1 MRVAENLRIALR
13 AIKGNALRS
22 ALAMLGIIIGIAAV
36 IAMAAIG
43 YGAQK
48 QVTDRIR
55 SLGTNVALVSPGSI
69 SANGVRSS
77 VGSRVSL
84 TEDDAHAIA
93 AQLPEVVVAAPALMG
108 TGQLI
113 YGSQNWATI
122 VGGVTPDY
130 LVARD
135 WFVDKGRAFTTD
147 DVGNASK
154 VVLLGTTVA
163 KRLFEE
169 QQAVGAV
176 IRIGTVPFTVVGVL
190 TEKGQAAAAGRDQ
203 DDVAFIPITTAKL
216 RVLGGRSPVNRQ
228 SVDLIL
234 VKATAE
240 DGLPMLMENI
250 RALLRQLHRLPP
262 GSEDD
267 FQVREPAAAMEA
279 QAAATRTLTILLAAI
294 ASVSLVVGGI
304 GIMNIMLVSV
314 TERTREIGLRQALGA
329 RRRDIRNQF
338 LVEVLFLCLLGGLVG
353 VSLGIGSATFIATLA
368 GWPIFLNAWAIMTG
382 ILFAGAVGL
391 FFGLFPAQKAARLNI
406 VDALRY
412 E

>member
-22 ALAMLGIIIGIAAV
+22 VLAMLGIIIGIAAV

-69 SANGVRSS
+69 RANGVRSS
-77 VGSRVSL
+77 VGLSVSL
-84 TEDDAHAIA
+84 IEDDAHAIS
-93 AQLPEVVVAAPALMG
+93 AQLPEVVVAAPAVMG
-108 TGQLI
+108 TGHLI
-113 YGSQNWATI
+113 YGSQNWGTI

-135 WFVDKGRAFTTD
+135 WIVGKGHAFTTY

-163 KRLFEE
+163 KKLFEE
-169 QQAVGAV
+169 QPAVGAV

-190 TEKGQAAAAGRDQ
+190 AEKGQAAAAGRDQ
-203 DDVAFIPITTAKL
+203 DDVVFIPITTAKL

-240 DGLPMLMENI
+240 EALPMLMENI
-250 RALLRQLHRLPP
+250 RALLRQLHRLPL

-279 QAAATRTLTILLAAI
+279 QAAATRTFTILLAAI
-294 ASVSLVVGGI
+294 ASVSLIVGGI

-353 VSLGIGSATFIATLA
+353 VSLGIGSAAFIATLA
-368 GWPIFLNAWAIMTG
+368 GWPIFLNAWAIMAS

>member
-1 MRVAENLRIALR
+1 
-13 AIKGNALRS
+13 
-22 ALAMLGIIIGIAAV
+22 
-36 IAMAAIG
+36 
-43 YGAQK
+43 
-48 QVTDRIR
+48 
-55 SLGTNVALVSPGSI
+55 
-69 SANGVRSS
+69 
-77 VGSRVSL
+77 
-84 TEDDAHAIA
+84 
-93 AQLPEVVVAAPALMG
+93 MG
-108 TGQLI
+108 TGHLI

-135 WFVDKGRAFTTD
+135 WFVGKGRAFTTD
-147 DVGNASK
+147 DVDNASK

-176 IRIGTVPFTVVGVL
+176 IRIGTVPFTVVGIL

-228 SVDLIL
+228 AVDLIL

-240 DGLPMLMENI
+240 DALPMLMENI

-262 GSEDD
+262 GTEDD

-279 QAAATRTLTILLAAI
+279 QAAATRTLTILLAAV

-368 GWPIFLNAWAIMTG
+368 GWPIFLNGWAIMTG

-391 FFGLFPAQKAARLNI
+391 CFGLFPAQKAARLNI